1 MSILDSTKSGKAF
14 FKAEIEEWIE
24 KELNLSTSDYQLDW
38 IPNNGGKKPIYE
50 INVNGRDVNLN
61 DYPKNRNDYPNE
73 QLPDYIQ
80 FGEIVGGNFL
90 CAYSKLTTA
99 KGFPRM
105 VGRTFD
111 CSFSQLTSLNGM
123 PETVD
128 RDFIC
133 LGMPF
138 TEEQIRTATKV
149 TCKVYL

>member
-1 MSILDSTKSGKAF
+1 MSILSSTNSGTYY
-14 FKAEIEEWIE
+14 FKKPIEDWIT
-24 KELNLSTSDYQLDW
+24 KELNLSSNDYDLVE
-38 IPNNGGKKPIYE
+38 IPNHGRKEPIYE

-61 DYPKNRNDYPNE
+61 DYPYE

-80 FGEIVGGNFL
+80 FGEIVGGNFF

-105 VGRTFD
+105 VGLTFD
-111 CSFSQLTSLNGM
+111 CSFSQLTSLDGM

>member
-61 DYPKNRNDYPNE
+61 DYPYE

-80 FGEIVGGNFL
+80 FGDIVAGNFL

-105 VGRTFD
+105 VGLTFD
-111 CSFSQLTSLNGM
+111 CSFS
-123 PETVD
+123 
-128 RDFIC
+128 
-133 LGMPF
+133 
-138 TEEQIRTATKV
+138 
-149 TCKVYL
+149 

>member
-1 MSILDSTKSGKAF
+1 MSILSSTNSGTYY
-14 FKAEIEEWIE
+14 FKKPIEDWIT
-24 KELNLSTSDYQLDW
+24 KELNLSIDDYQLVC
-38 IPNNGGKKPIYE
+38 IPNNGRKEPIYE
-50 INVNGRDVNLN
+50 INVNGRDVNL
-61 DYPKNRNDYPNE
+61 NDYPNE

-90 CAYSKLTTA
+90 CAYSKLTTT

-105 VGRTFD
+105 VGLTFD
-111 CSFSQLTSLNGM
+111 CSFSQLTSLDGM
-123 PETVD
+123 PKTVD

-138 TEEQIRTATKV
+138 TEEQIRATTEV

>member
-1 MSILDSTKSGKAF
+1 MSILSSTNSGTYY
-14 FKAEIEEWIE
+14 FKKPIEDWIT
-24 KELNLSTSDYQLDW
+24 KELNLSIDDYQLVC
-38 IPNNGGKKPIYE
+38 IPNNGRKEPIYE
-50 INVNGRDVNLN
+50 INVNGRDVNL
-61 DYPKNRNDYPNE
+61 NDYPNE

-90 CAYSKLTTA
+90 CAYSKLTTT

-105 VGRTFD
+105 VGLTFD
-111 CSFSQLTSLNGM
+111 CSFSQLTSLDGM

>member
-1 MSILDSTKSGKAF
+1 MSILSSTNSGTYY
-14 FKAEIEEWIE
+14 FKKPIEDWIT
-24 KELNLSTSDYQLDW
+24 KELNLSSNDYDLVE
-38 IPNNGGKKPIYE
+38 IPNHGRKEPIYE
-50 INVNGRDVNLN
+50 INVNERDVNL
-61 DYPKNRNDYPNE
+61 NDYPNE

-90 CAYSKLTTA
+90 CAYSKLTST

-105 VGRTFD
+105 VGLTFD
-111 CSFSQLTSLNGM
+111 CSFSQLTSLDGM
-123 PETVD
+123 PKTVD

>member
-1 MSILDSTKSGKAF
+1 MSILSSTNSGTYY
-14 FKAEIEEWIE
+14 FKKPIEDWIT
-24 KELNLSTSDYQLDW
+24 KELNLSSNDYDLVE
-38 IPNNGGKKPIYE
+38 IPNHGRKEPIYE
-50 INVNGRDVNLN
+50 INVNERDVNL
-61 DYPKNRNDYPNE
+61 NDYPNE

-111 CSFSQLTSLNGM
+111 CSFSQLTSLDGM
-123 PETVD
+123 PKIVD

>member
-1 MSILDSTKSGKAF
+1 MSILSGIKAGEAYY
-14 FKAEIEEWIE
+14 KDEIEKWIE

-61 DYPKNRNDYPNE
+61 DYRYE

-80 FGEIVGGNFL
+80 FGDIVAGNFL

-105 VGRTFD
+105 VGLTFD
-111 CSFSQLTSLNGM
+111 CSFSQLTSLDGM

>member
-1 MSILDSTKSGKAF
+1 MSILSSTNSGTYS
-14 FKAEIEEWIE
+14 FKKPIEDWIT
-24 KELNLSTSDYQLDW
+24 KELNLSSNDYDLVE
-38 IPNNGGKKPIYE
+38 IPNHGRKEPIYE
-50 INVNGRDVNLN
+50 INVKGRDVNLN

>member
-1 MSILDSTKSGKAF
+1 MSILSGTNSGTCY
-14 FKAEIEEWIE
+14 FKKPIEDWIT
-24 KELNLSTSDYQLDW
+24 KELNLSSNDYDLVE
-38 IPNNGGKKPIYE
+38 IPNHGRKEPIYE
-50 INVNGRDVNLN
+50 INVHNRDVNL
-61 DYPKNRNDYPNE
+61 NDYPNE

-105 VGRTFD
+105 VGLTFD
-111 CSFSQLTSLNGM
+111 CSFSQLTSLDGM
-123 PETVD
+123 PKTVD
-128 RDFIC
+128 RDLIC

>member
-1 MSILDSTKSGKAF
+1 MSIIKSTNSGTDY
-14 FKAEIEEWIE
+14 FKKPIEDWITQ
-24 KELNLSTSDYQLDW
+24 ELNLSTSDYQLDW

-61 DYPKNRNDYPNE
+61 DYRYE

-105 VGRTFD
+105 VGLTFD
-111 CSFSQLTSLNGM
+111 CSFSQLTSLDGM
-123 PETVD
+123 PKIVD

>member
-1 MSILDSTKSGKAF
+1 MSILSSTNSGTYY
-14 FKAEIEEWIE
+14 FKKPIEDWIT
-24 KELNLSTSDYQLDW
+24 KELNLSSNDYDLVE
-38 IPNNGGKKPIYE
+38 IPNHGRKEPIYE
-50 INVNGRDVNLN
+50 INVNGRDVNL
-61 DYPKNRNDYPNE
+61 NDYPNE

-90 CAYSKLTTA
+90 CAYSKLTSA

-105 VGRTFD
+105 VGLTFD
-111 CSFSQLTSLNGM
+111 CSFSQLTSLDGM
-123 PETVD
+123 PKTVD

-138 TEEQIRTATKV
+138 TEEQIRATTEV

>member
-1 MSILDSTKSGKAF
+1 MSILSSTNSGTDY
-14 FKAEIEEWIE
+14 FKKLIEDWIT
-24 KELNLSTSDYQLDW
+24 KELNLSSNDYDLVE
-38 IPNNGGKKPIYE
+38 IPNHGRKEPIYE
-50 INVNGRDVNLN
+50 IIVNERDVNL
-61 DYPKNRNDYPNE
+61 NDYPNE

-90 CAYSKLTTA
+90 CAYSKLTST

-111 CSFSQLTSLNGM
+111 CSFSQLTSLDGM

-138 TEEQIRTATKV
+138 TEEQIKASEIKV
-149 TCKVYL
+149 TGKIYS

>member
-1 MSILDSTKSGKAF
+1 MSILSSTNSGTYY
-14 FKAEIEEWIE
+14 FKKPIEDWIT
-24 KELNLSTSDYQLDW
+24 KELNLSSNDYDLVE
-38 IPNNGGKKPIYE
+38 IPNHGRKEPIYE
-50 INVNGRDVNLN
+50 INVNERDVNL
-61 DYPKNRNDYPNE
+61 NDYPNE

-90 CAYSKLTTA
+90 CAYSKLTST

-111 CSFSQLTSLNGM
+111 CSFSQLTSLDGM

>member
-1 MSILDSTKSGKAF
+1 MSILSSTNSGTYY
-14 FKAEIEEWIE
+14 FKKPIEDWIT
-24 KELNLSTSDYQLDW
+24 KELNLSSNDYDLVE
-38 IPNNGGKKPIYE
+38 IPNHGRKEPIYE
-50 INVNGRDVNLN
+50 INVNERDVNL
-61 DYPKNRNDYPNE
+61 NDYPNE

-90 CAYSKLTTA
+90 CAYSKLTST

-105 VGRTFD
+105 VGLTFD
-111 CSFSQLTSLNGM
+111 CSFSQLTSLDGM
-123 PETVD
+123 PKTVD

-138 TEEQIRTATKV
+138 TEEQIRATTEV